1 MSTPESTLPEPSIT
15 ELLHRLSREYGVL
28 ARQEVTLAKAEMGEK
43 GKHAGVGI
51 GLGVGVL
58 VASMLAL
65 GTLTAFLVAAIAVA
79 LPVWAAALIVTVLW
93 TVVCGLL
100 ALAARS
106 QLKRAR
112 PLVPELT
119 VKTMKEDVQWAKNQ
133 LSFSRR

>member
-1 MSTPESTLPEPSIT
+1 MSTSAPNQPQPSLL
-15 ELLHRLSREYGVL
+15 ELLHRVSSDYRAL

-51 GLGVGVL
+51 GLAVGVA
-58 VASMLAL
+58 VAAVLAL
-65 GTLTAFLVAAIAVA
+65 GTLTAFMVAAIAEA

-93 TVVCGLL
+93 LAVAGLL
-100 ALAARS
+100 ALLARN
-106 QLKRAR
+106 QLRRVR

-119 VKTMKEDVQWAKNQ
+119 VQTVKEDVRWAKSQ